1 MFSLFLACTLAPAPG
16 DTLPAAPPV
25 TTVDEK
31 QARLQTELRELVAL
45 LTEGGRYDCC
55 VESPCQHCA
64 TRTAGCSCGE
74 GLRRGEPVCEE
85 CALGWAQGRG
95 AEPGVDP
102 GKVCSFLEADRVIRS
117 AQASGEPCRE
127 CGEAVTRQVERLR
140 R

>member
-1 MFSLFLACTLAPAPG
+1 MFSLILGCWAEPTPSPSSPA
-16 DTLPAAPPV
+16 TEAVA
-25 TTVDEK
+25 TVDDT
-31 QARLQTELRELVAL
+31 QARLQAELRALVAA
-45 LTEGGRYDCC
+45 LTEAGRYDCC
-55 VESPCQHCA
+55 VEAPCQYCA

-74 GLRRGEPVCEE
+74 GLREGEPVCEE
-85 CALGWAQGRG
+85 CAMGWAQGRG

-102 GKVCSFLEADRVIRS
+102 GKVCSFLEADRAIRS